1 MTWKRKIGGKKME
14 RKRKDKTNNMCFSV
28 WRGKKKGRRG
38 RISRSSLTYSM
49 IIFLWRSP
57 KSMHEMNHVLY
68 FFRVTSCAET
78 RRARSSVFE
87 CFCFVLMDQ
96 EKGVYSTITTR
107 IFDSL
112 SKKRN
117 GWFSHKTRHW
127 GNIPVFNGNIIE
139 IWNMKYEE
147 PPPRRTERVFYL
159 HSPPRS
165 WSFPP
170 LIERL
175 HIKGTQR
182 KRKRARGSSN
192 VTQRLALV
200 RG

>member
-147 PPPRRTERVFYL
+147 TPPKNRTCFL
-159 HSPPRS
+159 LALPPRS

-175 HIKGTQR
+175 
-182 KRKRARGSSN
+182 KRKARSGSWSARGLSSN
-192 VTQRLALV
+192 SGQPR
-200 RG
+200 